1 MTIFA
6 IGLAAGLLTAIVY
19 VAVAGRAFLRI
30 RSEILAGADSPD
42 ADIADYRRQGRN
54 FGWKA
59 VGGVVVSTLLLA
71 LVSTAGWTW
80 YLLPFLAMGTSI
92 TVIVAFLLDRPRSTD
107 GA

>member
-1 MTIFA
+1 MTLFA

-59 VGGVVVSTLLLA
+59 AGGVVVSTLLLA

-80 YLLPFLAMGTSI
+80 YLLPFLAIGTSI

>member
-30 RSEILAGADSPD
+30 RSEILAGADLPD

-59 VGGVVVSTLLLA
+59 AGGVVVSTSLLA

-80 YLLPFLAMGTSI
+80 YLLPFLAIGTSI
-92 TVIVAFLLDRPRSTD
+92 TVIVAFVLDHPSSTD
-107 GA
+107 GS